1 MNYIALKEAIKRS
14 GLQRKEIAERSN
26 ITPKTIDNILAGGDP
41 KVSTLEAI
49 ANVIGIKIGM
59 LFDEDVEIRQAQ
71 RDYVEKGKIE
81 HRGTEYNAPMTF
93 QNTELE
99 QKNSELE
106 RENAELNR
114 KLIAAQ
120 ERIIRLME
128 RES

>member
-59 LFDEDVEIRQAQ
+59 LFDEEIQIRQAQ
-71 RDYVEKGKIE
+71 RDYVERGNIQ
-81 HRGTEYNAPMTF
+81 HHGTEYNAPISF

-99 QKNSELE
+99 QKNLKLE
-106 RENAELNR
+106 KENAELNR
-114 KLIAAQ
+114 KLVAAQ
-120 ERIIRLME
+120 ERIIKLME
-128 RES
+128 KEL

>member
-1 MNYIALKEAIKRS
+1 MNYIALKDAIKRS

-59 LFDEDVEIRQAQ
+59 LFDDDVQIRQAQ
-71 RDYVEKGKIE
+71 RDYVEQGHIE
-81 HRGTEYNAPMTF
+81 HHGTEYNAALAA

-99 QKNSELE
+99 K
-106 RENAELNR
+106 ENAELNK

-120 ERIIRLME
+120 ERIIRIME
-128 RES
+128 EGK